1 MREREKVIDFNF
13 EIYKKIYSVT
23 IRKNLLKS
31 AGLEIKKI
39 IPKAQKFLIATDKNI
54 LNFIFVQF
62 HHL

>member
-1 MREREKVIDFNF
+1 MRARERVIYFDF

-39 IPKAQKFLIATDKNI
+39 ISKAQKFFIVTDKNI